1 MRSTTS
7 FGSPPVLNVNF
18 CPSPALITLTRPFVT
33 KYTALAISPRR
44 YTTSCMGQNIIVI
57 RLQHS
62 VVNRTSSILT
72 NSGLDA
78 TRSLYSNDISSRRR
92 P

>member
-1 MRSTTS
+1 
-7 FGSPPVLNVNF
+7 
-18 CPSPALITLTRPFVT
+18 
-33 KYTALAISPRR
+33 
-44 YTTSCMGQNIIVI
+44 MGQNIIVI
-57 RLQHS
+57 RLEHS

-78 TRSLYSNDISSRRR
+78 TRSLYSNDISSRRK